1 MTNYPMFDVIY
12 FNKYKL
18 VLILLLEINHFHDQS
33 KHNDVIYKQNT
44 SILLEIGNLKV
55 IIMTCKRLKNT
66 FN

>member
-44 SILLEIGNLKV
+44 SILLEI
-55 IIMTCKRLKNT
+55 
-66 FN
+66 